1 MLIGMDATVY
11 PSYYEPWGYTPLES
25 IAFGIPTI
33 TTNLAGFGMWEKKT
47 VSGDNLSEGVE
58 VINRTDFNYFE
69 VADAIM
75 NSILALSQKD
85 ATDIEEIK
93 QRCFDLAR
101 KAEWSKFI
109 DYYLTAF
116 DIAIKHAEER
126 NS

>member
-1 MLIGMDATVY
+1 
-11 PSYYEPWGYTPLES
+11 
-25 IAFGIPTI
+25 
-33 TTNLAGFGMWEKKT
+33 MWAKNT

>member
-1 MLIGMDATVY
+1 MSKNEEVCPEFPFWGASYPDACCV
-11 PSYYEPWGYTPLES
+11 
-25 IAFGIPTI
+25 
-33 TTNLAGFGMWEKKT
+33 N
-47 VSGDNLSEGVE
+47 
-58 VINRTDFNYFE
+58 E

-85 ATDIEEIK
+85 ATDVEEIK

-116 DIAIKHAEER
+116 DIAMRHAEER